1 MADVPD
7 LFYKPRGAVPISI
20 RAEGRTL
27 IGRAHVRA
35 LPDRCK
41 RSLSRWLNVAMMPL
55 LAPLPSAV
63 MPLLLPLSFVP
74 VTQRNMNVFSGLGR
88 SPVGWTRDS
97 TENSVTGRP
106 ILGSARDEGVRM
118 TDLPPLRS
126 AVFAQPV

>member
-41 RSLSRWLNVAMMPL
+41 RSLSLRLYVAVVPL
-55 LAPLPSAV
+55 LAPLLFAV

-74 VTQRNMNVFSGLGR
+74 VTQRNMNVFSGLAR